1 MFTGIF
7 IPEGLARSSIIG
19 PGAKLAWG
27 RLARYAGEDGRCFP
41 TVSTLAAEIGVRE
54 RQAQNYLG
62 ELETAKLIRRVSRF
76 RGRAQD
82 SNAYEFLWH
91 EVFSQGVHDRAGG
104 GVQDPSPRGVQ
115 DRAPKES
122 QDKESPDEESQEKR
136 LRLSGHELQK
146 PQFAPGQNTPA
157 CKQYPKLR
165 EALADYLHEPSDG
178 ERIYPTDRHVVD
190 VMDAAEGAT
199 EAEVLACLRYLSE
212 ERGLKPGTRN
222 GPRSFSWF
230 PTVVGDYFR
239 QKRER
244 QAASPTS
251 RDFPNTRLSEAVF
264 DDMTGAIGGAEWT

>member
-19 PGAKLAWG
+19 PGPKLAWG
-27 RLARYAGEDGRCFP
+27 RLARYAGENGRFYP
-41 TVSTLAAEIGVRE
+41 TVKTLAAEIGVRE

-76 RGRAQD
+76 NGRAQE

-91 EVFSQGVHDRAGG
+91 EVFSEGVQDRGGG

-122 QDKESPDEESQEKR
+122 QDKESPSKESKR
-136 LRLSGHELQK
+136 LGRRLSGHELQK
-146 PQFAPGQNTPA
+146 TQFEPGQNAPV
-157 CKQYPKLR
+157 CKQYPTLR
-165 EALADYLHEPSDG
+165 EALADYMHEPSDG
-178 ERIYPTDRHVVD
+178 ERIYPTDRHAVD

-199 EAEVLACLRYLSE
+199 ETDVLACLRYLYD

-230 PTVVGDYFR
+230 PAVVADYFR

-244 QAASPTS
+244 QTAASARSP
-251 RDFPNTRLSEAVF
+251 DQRLPQGVF
-264 DDMTGAIGGAEWT
+264 DAMTEAIGGNDVSI